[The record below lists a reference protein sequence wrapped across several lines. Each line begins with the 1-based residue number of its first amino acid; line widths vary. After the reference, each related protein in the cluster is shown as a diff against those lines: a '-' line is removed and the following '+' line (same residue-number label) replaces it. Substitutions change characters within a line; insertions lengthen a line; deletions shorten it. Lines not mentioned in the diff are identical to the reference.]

1 MKGGERLKKRVD
13 FELEQITPSWVDD
26 YSDDK
31 FSVFKTTFLSTR
43 HNSHN
48 LNITEEI
55 LKRDA
60 KSILGSFVVAKL
72 QYGDSTTH
80 TSDQNIYGYFPK
92 EQEIIFD
99 EIEDNNEGKIIR
111 ASAYAVV
118 SKIYS
123 KDFIDIFNYSNGRSG
138 SVEMTVTTPEDD
150 ETDVIDFDIY
160 GLTCLGMS
168 VKPSCSDA
176 GMSIVR
182 FSEDE
187 AENYF
192 KSKSDSLSA
201 LKKFAKERAEQMA
214 DKKTYKIDKS
224 KEAMS
229 DDDWS
234 NVDKTTMRN
243 KIMEANNKNTL
254 VKSVYL
260 LVEDGWQ
267 DAPSEHLKFPVMQL
281 KGNTFVYNRNA
292 LASAKAYAEKNN
304 ETTVLTKLN
313 KIYKSLGLDS
323 EKKEEMAEMSEEIK
337 FAAVDIGA
345 MWDKLYSIVSQ
356 RTDWNMY
363 IDSIYEEDNKKFAIL
378 KDRKGDLYRLDF
390 SYTEDGIT
398 VADSLIEVKQEFI
411 NTDTIVKF
419 AEPENV
425 EQFKKFSDDCPDG
438 TKNSDDDDD
447 DDNQENNHEMSCDE
461 MKAEM
466 ERLNKCIEE
475 RDNIIMD
482 KDKELEELRKFKADV
497 EAQQVQCTVDTLF
510 AEVRSC
516 FSAEDMAKFQE
527 EAKSCT
533 VDTVTGF
540 VNKVKAFAFEA
551 TKGTKNNGVNETI
564 MRMSAPVNTQVNK
577 SNSVWDRI

>member
-123 KDFIDIFNYSNGRSG
+123 KDFIDIFNYSNGRRG
-138 SVEMTVTTPEDD
+138 SVEMSVTTLEDD

-168 VKPSCSDA
+168 VKPSFSDA

-260 LVEDGWQ
+260 LVEDGW
-267 DAPSEHLKFPVMQL
+267 
-281 KGNTFVYNRNA
+281 
-292 LASAKAYAEKNN
+292 
-304 ETTVLTKLN
+304 
-313 KIYKSLGLDS
+313 
-323 EKKEEMAEMSEEIK
+323 
-337 FAAVDIGA
+337 
-345 MWDKLYSIVSQ
+345 
-356 RTDWNMY
+356 
-363 IDSIYEEDNKKFAIL
+363 
-378 KDRKGDLYRLDF
+378 
-390 SYTEDGIT
+390 
-398 VADSLIEVKQEFI
+398 
-411 NTDTIVKF
+411 
-419 AEPENV
+419 
-425 EQFKKFSDDCPDG
+425 
-438 TKNSDDDDD
+438 
-447 DDNQENNHEMSCDE
+447 
-461 MKAEM
+461 
-466 ERLNKCIEE
+466 
-475 RDNIIMD
+475 
-482 KDKELEELRKFKADV
+482 
-497 EAQQVQCTVDTLF
+497 
-510 AEVRSC
+510 
-516 FSAEDMAKFQE
+516 
-527 EAKSCT
+527 
-533 VDTVTGF
+533 
-540 VNKVKAFAFEA
+540 
-551 TKGTKNNGVNETI
+551 
-564 MRMSAPVNTQVNK
+564 
-577 SNSVWDRI
+577 

>member
-99 EIEDNNEGKIIR
+99 EIEDGNEGKIIR

-267 DAPSEHLKFPVMQL
+267 DAPSEHLGYPVMQL
-281 KGNTFVYNRNA
+281 KGDTFVYNRNA
-292 LASAKAYAEKNN
+292 LASAKGYAEKNN

-323 EKKEEMAEMSEEIK
+323 EKKEEMAEMSEEVK
-337 FAAVDIGA
+337 
-345 MWDKLYSIVSQ
+345 
-356 RTDWNMY
+356 NMEHTSE
-363 IDSIYEEDNKKFAIL
+363 DVECACTEETQKMEDCDC
-378 KDRKGDLYRLDF
+378 KDHDEHDDEHHEDENM
-390 SYTEDGIT
+390 SCENTE
-398 VADSLIEVKQEFI
+398 SKE
-411 NTDTIVKF
+411 
-419 AEPENV
+419 
-425 EQFKKFSDDCPDG
+425 
-438 TKNSDDDDD
+438 
-447 DDNQENNHEMSCDE
+447 EMSCDE

-516 FSAEDMAKFQE
+516 FSAEDVAKFQE

-551 TKGTKNNGVNETI
+551 TKGSKNNGVNETI

>member
-13 FELEQITPSWVDD
+13 FELEQIAPSWIDD

-92 EQEIIFD
+92 EQEVVFD
-99 EIEDNNEGKIIR
+99 EIEDDKEGKITR

-138 SVEMTVTTPEDD
+138 SVEMSVTTPEDD

-234 NVDKTTMRN
+234 NVDKTAMRN
-243 KIMEANNKNTL
+243 KIMDASNKNTL

-267 DAPSEHLKFPVMQL
+267 DAPSEHLKYPVMQL
-281 KGNTFVYNRNA
+281 KGDTFVYNRNA
-292 LASAKAYAEKNN
+292 LASAKGYAEKNN
-304 ETTVLTKLN
+304 ETAVLTKLN
-313 KIYKSLGLDS
+313 KIYKLLGLDS
-323 EKKEEMAEMSEEIK
+323 EKKEEMAEMEKFDEIEGRK
-337 FAAVDIGA
+337 AWAKVIRKVQDHEGKSA
-345 MWDKLYSIVSQ
+345 YV
-356 RTDWNMY
+356 
-363 IDSIYEEDNKKFAIL
+363 DSIEDDHIIYTKDDVRYRVEADIKVDADDKSVDADIKWDTVKK
-378 KDRKGDLYRLDF
+378 D
-390 SYTEDGIT
+390 
-398 VADSLIEVKQEFI
+398 ADQKMSCDE
-411 NTDTIVKF
+411 
-419 AEPENV
+419 
-425 EQFKKFSDDCPDG
+425 
-438 TKNSDDDDD
+438 
-447 DDNQENNHEMSCDE
+447 NQEEMSCDSETKEMSCEE

-466 ERLNKCIEE
+466 ERLNACIED

-510 AEVRSC
+510 AEVHSC

-551 TKGTKNNGVNETI
+551 TKGSKNNGVNETV